1 MGVKRYTGFA
11 SGLVLSFAMAVMA
24 NVLNAYFPIL
34 EPVAWGIIM
43 GIVLNNII
51 EIPEGIRPGLNFSTK
66 TLLNIGI
73 VLLGAKLDFI
83 SIAALGPK
91 ILAIVS
97 IVVVSVMIIS
107 VLLSRRNYVSLKSGI
122 LLGVGSSVCGAAAVL
137 AMAPVIKADKEES
150 TFTAATTSILGGLGV
165 IVYSLISRLDILNDM
180 EYGIWAGSSLQGV
193 SHAVAAA
200 FARNE
205 ISGNI
210 GTVVKMTRVLFL
222 VPMAL
227 VLGTLF
233 SDEKVNI
240 RQINFPTYILGFIFI
255 GLLNTAH
262 LLPPFL
268 IDIMDR
274 TSSFFILMSVSS
286 MATGVKIRDMMGEGL
301 AVLITGLII
310 FLSSS
315 SISLLLIKLFG
326 I

>member
-1 MGVKRYTGFA
+1 MRVIRYKGYIY
-11 SGLVLSFAMAVMA
+11 GLLLSLAMAYMA
-24 NVLNAYFPIL
+24 NVLHFHFPIL
-34 EPVAWGIIM
+34 ESVAWGIII
-43 GIVLNNII
+43 GISLNNVI
-51 EIPEGIRPGLNFSTK
+51 EIPASFRPGLSFSTK

-73 VLLGAKLDFI
+73 IFLGAKLDFI
-83 SIAALGPK
+83 SIASLGPK

-97 IVVVSVMIIS
+97 IVVISVMIIS
-107 VLLSRRNYVSLKSGI
+107 YLLSKSNYISLKANI

-165 IVYSLISRLDILNDM
+165 IIYSLIARLNVLNDI

-210 GTVVKMTRVLFL
+210 GTVVKMARVLFL

-227 VLGTLF
+227 ILGSVFNDKRVTTR
-233 SDEKVNI
+233 E
-240 RQINFPTYILGFIFI
+240 INFPYYILGFIFI

-262 LLPPFL
+262 VIPLYL
-268 IDIMDR
+268 IDFMNW
-274 TSSFFILMSVSS
+274 TSQFFILMSVSS
-286 MATGVKIRDMMGEGL
+286 MATGVKIKDMMGDGL
-301 AVLITGLII
+301 PILISGLII
-310 FLSSS
+310 FLCSSL
-315 SISLLLIKLFG
+315 ISMSLIKLFG